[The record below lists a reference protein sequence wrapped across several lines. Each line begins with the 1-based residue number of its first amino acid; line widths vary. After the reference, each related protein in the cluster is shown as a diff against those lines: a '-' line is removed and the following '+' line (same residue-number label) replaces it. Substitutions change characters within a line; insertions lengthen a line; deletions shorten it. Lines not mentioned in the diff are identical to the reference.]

1 MLYWIF
7 RALFIGFFKITGRF
21 QVIGHANIPTE
32 GPVILV
38 SNHVSNFDPLVLGC
52 AVKRKVHFI
61 AKEELFHVPVI
72 GLLIAA
78 WGAIRVKRGGRGD
91 REAITRSLEVLQ
103 QNQVFGI
110 FIEGFRN
117 KTNPDQ
123 MAKPHPG
130 AAMLAVNSGATIIP
144 VALVNT
150 DKLFAKMQVVIG
162 SPLVL
167 GPFAESTPKKDLYLQ
182 ISQAM
187 TTAIMNLKSNYSG
200 ARHKA

>member
-7 RALFIGFFKITGRF
+7 RFLFIGFFKITGRF
-21 QVIGHANIPTE
+21 QVIGHANIPTN
-32 GPVILV
+32 GPAMLV

-61 AKEELFHVPVI
+61 AKEELFLIPVL
-72 GLLIAA
+72 GFLMTA

-91 REAITRSLEVLQ
+91 REAIARSLEVLQ

-117 KTNPDQ
+117 KAHPDQ
-123 MAKPHPG
+123 MAKPQSG
-130 AAMLAVNSGATIIP
+130 AAMLAVNSGAPVIP

-150 DKLFAKMQVVIG
+150 DRLFAKMQVIIG
-162 SPLVL
+162 PPLVFER
-167 GPFAESTPKKDLYLQ
+167 FADSIPKKELYQQ
-182 ISQAM
+182 ISQTI
-187 TTAIMNLKSNYSG
+187 TTAIMNLKSK
-200 ARHKA
+200 KA

>member
-7 RALFIGFFKITGRF
+7 RSIFIGFFKITGRF

-32 GPVILV
+32 GPVILA

-61 AKEELFHVPVI
+61 AKEELFHIPVV
-72 GLLIAA
+72 GLLITA

-91 REAITRSLEVLQ
+91 REAIARSLEVLQ

-123 MAKPHPG
+123 MAKPQSG
-130 AAMLAVNSGATIIP
+130 AAMLAVNSGAPVIP

-150 DKLFAKMQVVIG
+150 DKLFAKMQVIIG
-162 SPLVL
+162 PPLVFE
-167 GPFAESTPKKDLYLQ
+167 PFAESTPKKDLYHR
-182 ISQAM
+182 ISQTM
-187 TTAIMNLKSNYSG
+187 TTTIMDLKSK
-200 ARHKA
+200 KA